1 MAILECKDLTKY
13 YDRALGL
20 DHLSLRLEPGR
31 IVGLLGPNGSGKTT
45 LLKIANGLL
54 TPSSGQ
60 LLIDGKAPG
69 PDTRRLVSYLPER
82 TYLSDWMTVVQ
93 LLDFFCD
100 FYPDFD
106 REAAEHMLTALEISP
121 TQRIKQMSKGTREK
135 VQLILVMSRR
145 TRLYLLDEP
154 IGGVDPATRDY
165 IIHTILTNFNPDST
179 LLISTHLIAD
189 VERILDDVV
198 FISRGQLVLHQSVD
212 QIRQERGC
220 SVDDLFRRC
229 SVMLSKL
236 LKYELRASGRI
247 LLPVYALLLA
257 SAGCCSLFYKLA
269 ADHPYRTG
277 AASVLM
283 GLLMMAFWIFV
294 VATGAITAL
303 LMIYRFYKNYM
314 TDEGYLMFTLPVNRH
329 QLIWAKLLSALLY
342 TAASAVAVTLSILL
356 VLLPIAD
363 WSGFWGDLGELLSSI
378 TESLHFG
385 VPGPLLLLWIAV
397 LAILTVFSGFL
408 MVYAAIALGH
418 SFSNHKILLSVVFF
432 IAFSLAMQAAGLSSF
447 AFQLTVGEQ
456 IIETSGSAAS
466 LLDGTRF
473 LVIDSIETLVAC
485 GVFYTLTWY
494 NLQKRLNLQ

>member
-13 YDRALGL
+13 YDRTLGL
-20 DHLSLRLEPGR
+20 DHLSLQLEPGR

-179 LLISTHLIAD
+179 LLISTHLIA
-189 VERILDDVV
+189 
-198 FISRGQLVLHQSVD
+198 
-212 QIRQERGC
+212 
-220 SVDDLFRRC
+220 
-229 SVMLSKL
+229 
-236 LKYELRASGRI
+236 
-247 LLPVYALLLA
+247 
-257 SAGCCSLFYKLA
+257 
-269 ADHPYRTG
+269 
-277 AASVLM
+277 
-283 GLLMMAFWIFV
+283 
-294 VATGAITAL
+294 
-303 LMIYRFYKNYM
+303 
-314 TDEGYLMFTLPVNRH
+314 
-329 QLIWAKLLSALLY
+329 
-342 TAASAVAVTLSILL
+342 
-356 VLLPIAD
+356 
-363 WSGFWGDLGELLSSI
+363 
-378 TESLHFG
+378 
-385 VPGPLLLLWIAV
+385 
-397 LAILTVFSGFL
+397 
-408 MVYAAIALGH
+408 
-418 SFSNHKILLSVVFF
+418 
-432 IAFSLAMQAAGLSSF
+432 FSLAMQAAGLSSF

-494 NLQKRLNLQ
+494 SLQKRLNLQ